1 MCFWKAVSLALFNV
15 RRAFRYS
22 PDEKSGAAAA
32 IPFSY
37 SGKYYYLRL
46 Y

>member
-1 MCFWKAVSLALFNV
+1 MCFWKAVSVALFNV

-22 PDEKSGAAAA
+22 PGEKSGAATA
-32 IPFSY
+32 IPFIK
-37 SGKYYYLRL
+37 GGRYYYLRL